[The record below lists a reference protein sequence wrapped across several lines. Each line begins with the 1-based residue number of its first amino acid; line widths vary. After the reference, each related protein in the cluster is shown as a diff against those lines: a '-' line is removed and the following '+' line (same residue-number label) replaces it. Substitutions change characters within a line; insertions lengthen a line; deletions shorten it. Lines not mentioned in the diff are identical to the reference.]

1 MKYTMTPANKRLL
14 IASSV
19 FLGLTAIQL
28 QKSVLAQELGS
39 HVHGLTELNVVIVN
53 QNVQI
58 EFISPAINLLGF
70 ERASSSPEESQ
81 LFNQVIE
88 DLRAAEWLLGDQ
100 LEDCQMSTPVF
111 EAPEFGSH
119 EMSEGHE
126 AHEHEHEEHEHEHE
140 ENEHAHED
148 HEHESGDHAD
158 FRVQYLF
165 DCRSA
170 PPSNFTVTA
179 FDRFVG
185 IEEISV
191 RWIVGR
197 QQGVSNLTSSN
208 ATLSFD

>member
-14 IASSV
+14 AASGIL
-19 FLGLTAIQL
+19 LGLTAMPL
-28 QKSVLAQELGS
+28 QKSVIAQELGS
-39 HVHGLTELNVVIVN
+39 HVHGLTELNLVIAN

-70 ERASSSPEESQ
+70 ERASNSPEENK
-81 LFNQVIE
+81 LFNEVLE
-88 DLRAAEWLLGDQ
+88 DLQAAEWLLGDQ
-100 LEDCQMSTPVF
+100 LGDCQMSTPVF

-126 AHEHEHEEHEHEHE
+126 DHE
-140 ENEHAHED
+140 HED
-148 HEHESGDHAD
+148 HEHEAGDHAD

-170 PPSNFTVTA
+170 PPSNFIVTA

-191 RWIVGR
+191 RLIVGR
-197 QQGVSNLTSSN
+197 QQGVSNLTPSN

>member
-28 QKSVLAQELGS
+28 QKSVFAQELGS

-100 LEDCQMSTPVF
+100 LKDCQMSTPVF

-148 HEHESGDHAD
+148 HEHETGDHAD
-158 FRVQYLF
+158 FRIQYLF

-191 RWIVGR
+191 RWIFGR
-197 QQGVSNLTSSN
+197 QQGVSNLTPSN

>member
-1 MKYTMTPANKRLL
+1 MP
-14 IASSV
+14 
-19 FLGLTAIQL
+19 L
-28 QKSVLAQELGS
+28 QKSVIAQELGS
-39 HVHGLTELNVVIVN
+39 HVHGLTELNVVIADHD
-53 QNVQI
+53 VQI

-70 ERASSSPEESQ
+70 ERASNSPEENK
-81 LFNQVIE
+81 LFNEVLE
-88 DLRAAEWLLGDQ
+88 DLQTAEWLLGDQ
-100 LEDCQMSTPVF
+100 LRDCQMSTPVF
-111 EAPEFGSH
+111 EGPEFGSH

-126 AHEHEHEEHEHEHE
+126 EHEHEHDEHEHEEHEHEHE
-140 ENEHAHED
+140 T
-148 HEHESGDHAD
+148 GDHAD

-165 DCRSA
+165 ECRSA

-197 QQGVSNLTSSN
+197 QQGVSNLTPSN

>member
-14 IASSV
+14 AASGIL
-19 FLGLTAIQL
+19 LGLTAMPL
-28 QKSVLAQELGS
+28 QKSVIAQELGS
-39 HVHGLTELNVVIVN
+39 HVHGLTELNLVITN

-70 ERASSSPEESQ
+70 ERANNSPEENK
-81 LFNQVIE
+81 LFNEVLE
-88 DLRAAEWLLGDQ
+88 DLQAAEWLLSDQ

-126 AHEHEHEEHEHEHE
+126 EHEHEHD
-140 ENEHAHED
+140 EHEHED
-148 HEHESGDHAD
+148 HEHETGDHAD

-165 DCRSA
+165 DCQSA

-197 QQGVSNLTSSN
+197 QQGVSNLTPSN

>member
-14 IASSV
+14 AASGIL
-19 FLGLTAIQL
+19 LGLTAMPL
-28 QKSVLAQELGS
+28 QKSVIAQELGS
-39 HVHGLTELNVVIVN
+39 HVHGLTELNLVIAN

-70 ERASSSPEESQ
+70 ERASNSPEENKR
-81 LFNQVIE
+81 FNEVLE
-88 DLRAAEWLLGDQ
+88 DLQTAEWLLGDQ
-100 LEDCQMSTPVF
+100 LRYCQMSTPVF

-126 AHEHEHEEHEHEHE
+126 EHEHEHE
-140 ENEHAHED
+140 HDEHEHED
-148 HEHESGDHAD
+148 HEHETGDHAD

-197 QQGVSNLTSSN
+197 QQGVSNLTQSN

>member
-1 MKYTMTPANKRLL
+1 MTPANKRLL
-14 IASSV
+14 AAAGIL
-19 FLGLTAIQL
+19 LGLTAMPL
-28 QKSVLAQELGS
+28 QKSVIAQELGS
-39 HVHGLTELNVVIVN
+39 HVHGLTELNLVIAN

-70 ERASSSPEESQ
+70 ERASNSPEENK
-81 LFNQVIE
+81 LFNEVLE
-88 DLRAAEWLLGDQ
+88 DLQAAEWLLSDQ
-100 LEDCQMSTPVF
+100 LEECQMSTPVF

-126 AHEHEHEEHEHEHE
+126 EHEHEHDEHEHEEHEHEHE
-140 ENEHAHED
+140 T
-148 HEHESGDHAD
+148 GDHAD

-165 DCRSA
+165 ECRSA

-197 QQGVSNLTSSN
+197 QQGVSNLTQSN

>member
-39 HVHGLTELNVVIVN
+39 HVHGLTELNVGIVN
-53 QNVQI
+53 QIVQI

-100 LEDCQMSTPVF
+100 LKDCQMSTPVF

-126 AHEHEHEEHEHEHE
+126 AHEHEHEEH
-140 ENEHAHED
+140 EHAHED

-197 QQGVSNLTSSN
+197 QQGVSNLTPSN

>member
-1 MKYTMTPANKRLL
+1 MKYTTTPANKRLL
-14 IASSV
+14 AASGIL
-19 FLGLTAIQL
+19 LGLTAMPL
-28 QKSVLAQELGS
+28 QTSVIAQELGS
-39 HVHGLTELNVVIVN
+39 HVHGLTELNLVIAN

-70 ERASSSPEESQ
+70 ERASNSPEENK
-81 LFNQVIE
+81 LFNEVLE
-88 DLRAAEWLLGDQ
+88 DLQTAEWLLGDQ
-100 LEDCQMSTPVF
+100 LRDCQMSTPVF

-126 AHEHEHEEHEHEHE
+126 EHEHEHDEHEEHEHEHE
-140 ENEHAHED
+140 T
-148 HEHESGDHAD
+148 GDHAD

-165 DCRSA
+165 ECRSA

-197 QQGVSNLTSSN
+197 QQGVSNLTQSN

>member
-14 IASSV
+14 AASGIL
-19 FLGLTAIQL
+19 LGLTAMPL
-28 QKSVLAQELGS
+28 QKSVIAQELGS
-39 HVHGLTELNVVIVN
+39 HVHGLTELNLVITN

-70 ERASSSPEESQ
+70 ERASNSPEENK
-81 LFNQVIE
+81 LFNEVLE
-88 DLRAAEWLLGDQ
+88 DLQAAEWLLSDQ

-126 AHEHEHEEHEHEHE
+126 EHEHEHE
-140 ENEHAHED
+140 D
-148 HEHESGDHAD
+148 HEHETGDHAD

-197 QQGVSNLTSSN
+197 QQGVSNLTPSN

>member
-14 IASSV
+14 AASGIL
-19 FLGLTAIQL
+19 LGLTAMPL
-28 QKSVLAQELGS
+28 QKSVIAQELGS
-39 HVHGLTELNVVIVN
+39 HVHGLTELNLVITN

-70 ERASSSPEESQ
+70 ERASNSPEENK
-81 LFNQVIE
+81 LFNEVLE
-88 DLRAAEWLLGDQ
+88 DLQAAEWLLSDQ

-126 AHEHEHEEHEHEHE
+126 EHEHEHDEHEHEEHEHEHE
-140 ENEHAHED
+140 T
-148 HEHESGDHAD
+148 GDHAD

-165 DCRSA
+165 DCQSA

-197 QQGVSNLTSSN
+197 QQGISNLTPSN

>member
-14 IASSV
+14 AASGIL
-19 FLGLTAIQL
+19 LGLTAMPL
-28 QKSVLAQELGS
+28 QKSVIAQELGS
-39 HVHGLTELNVVIVN
+39 HVHGLTELNLVIAN

-70 ERASSSPEESQ
+70 ERASNSPEESK
-81 LFNQVIE
+81 LFNEVLE
-88 DLRAAEWLLGDQ
+88 DLQAAEWLLSDQ

-126 AHEHEHEEHEHEHE
+126 EHEHEEHEHEHE
-140 ENEHAHED
+140 D
-148 HEHESGDHAD
+148 HEHETGDHAD

-197 QQGVSNLTSSN
+197 QQGVSNLTPSN

>member
-1 MKYTMTPANKRLL
+1 MKYTTTPANKRLL
-14 IASSV
+14 AASGIL
-19 FLGLTAIQL
+19 LGLTAMPL
-28 QKSVLAQELGS
+28 HTSVIAQELGS
-39 HVHGLTELNVVIVN
+39 HVHGFTELNLVIAN

-70 ERASSSPEESQ
+70 ERASNSPEENK
-81 LFNQVIE
+81 LFNEVLE
-88 DLRAAEWLLGDQ
+88 DLQAAEWLLSDQ

-119 EMSEGHE
+119 EMSEEHE
-126 AHEHEHEEHEHEHE
+126 EHEHEHEEHEHEY
-140 ENEHAHED
+140 ED
-148 HEHESGDHAD
+148 HEHETGDHAD

-197 QQGVSNLTSSN
+197 QQGVSNLTPSN

>member
-14 IASSV
+14 AASGIL
-19 FLGLTAIQL
+19 LGLTAMPL
-28 QKSVLAQELGS
+28 QKSVIAQELGS
-39 HVHGLTELNVVIVN
+39 HVHGLTELNLVIAN

-70 ERASSSPEESQ
+70 ERASNSPEENK
-81 LFNQVIE
+81 LFNEVLE
-88 DLRAAEWLLGDQ
+88 DLQAAEWLLGDQ
-100 LEDCQMSTPVF
+100 LRDCRMSTPVF
-111 EAPEFGSH
+111 EAPEFASH

-126 AHEHEHEEHEHEHE
+126 EHEHEHG
-140 ENEHAHED
+140 EHEHED
-148 HEHESGDHAD
+148 HEHVTGDHAD

-170 PPSNFTVTA
+170 PPNNFTVTA

-197 QQGVSNLTSSN
+197 QQGASNLTPSN

>member
-14 IASSV
+14 AASGIL
-19 FLGLTAIQL
+19 LGLTAMPL
-28 QKSVLAQELGS
+28 QKSVIAQELGS
-39 HVHGLTELNVVIVN
+39 HVHGLTELNLVIAN

-126 AHEHEHEEHEHEHE
+126 AHEHEHEEHEH
-140 ENEHAHED
+140 AHED

-158 FRVQYLF
+158 FQVQYLY

-197 QQGVSNLTSSN
+197 QQGVSNLTPSN

>member
-14 IASSV
+14 AASGIL
-19 FLGLTAIQL
+19 LGLTAMPL
-28 QKSVLAQELGS
+28 QKSVIAQELGS
-39 HVHGLTELNVVIVN
+39 HVHGLTELNLVITN

-70 ERASSSPEESQ
+70 ERASNSPEENK
-81 LFNQVIE
+81 LFNEVLE
-88 DLRAAEWLLGDQ
+88 DLQAAEWLLSDQ

-126 AHEHEHEEHEHEHE
+126 DHE
-140 ENEHAHED
+140 HED
-148 HEHESGDHAD
+148 HEHEAGDHAD

-197 QQGVSNLTSSN
+197 QQGVSNLTPSN

>member
-14 IASSV
+14 AASGIL
-19 FLGLTAIQL
+19 LGLTAMPL
-28 QKSVLAQELGS
+28 QKSVFAQELGS

-126 AHEHEHEEHEHEHE
+126 AHEHEHEEHEH
-140 ENEHAHED
+140 AHED

-197 QQGVSNLTSSN
+197 QQGVSNLTPSN

>member
-1 MKYTMTPANKRLL
+1 MP
-14 IASSV
+14 
-19 FLGLTAIQL
+19 L
-28 QKSVLAQELGS
+28 QKSVIAQELGS
-39 HVHGLTELNVVIVN
+39 HVHGLTELNLVITN

-70 ERASSSPEESQ
+70 ERASNSPEENK
-81 LFNQVIE
+81 LFNEVLE
-88 DLRAAEWLLGDQ
+88 DLQAAEWLLSDQ

-126 AHEHEHEEHEHEHE
+126 AHEHEHEEH
-140 ENEHAHED
+140 EHAHED

-197 QQGVSNLTSSN
+197 QQGVSNLTPSN

>member
-1 MKYTMTPANKRLL
+1 MP
-14 IASSV
+14 
-19 FLGLTAIQL
+19 L
-28 QKSVLAQELGS
+28 QKSVIAQELGS
-39 HVHGLTELNVVIVN
+39 HVHGLTELNLVIAN
-53 QNVQI
+53 QNAQI

-70 ERASSSPEESQ
+70 ERASNSPEENK
-81 LFNQVIE
+81 LFNEVLE
-88 DLRAAEWLLGDQ
+88 DLQTAEWLLGDQ
-100 LEDCQMSTPVF
+100 LRDCQMSTPVF

-126 AHEHEHEEHEHEHE
+126 EHE
-140 ENEHAHED
+140 HED
-148 HEHESGDHAD
+148 HEHEDHEHEDHEHETGDHAD

-197 QQGVSNLTSSN
+197 KQGVSNLTPSN

>member
-14 IASSV
+14 AASGIL
-19 FLGLTAIQL
+19 LGLTAMPL
-28 QKSVLAQELGS
+28 QKSVIAQELGS
-39 HVHGLTELNVVIVN
+39 HVHGLTELNLVITN

-70 ERASSSPEESQ
+70 ERASNSPEENK
-81 LFNQVIE
+81 LFNEVLE
-88 DLRAAEWLLGDQ
+88 DLQTAQWLLGDQ
-100 LEDCQMSTPVF
+100 LRDCQMSTPVF

-126 AHEHEHEEHEHEHE
+126 EHEHEHE
-140 ENEHAHED
+140 HED
-148 HEHESGDHAD
+148 HEHETGDHAD

-197 QQGVSNLTSSN
+197 QQGVSNLTPSN

>member
-14 IASSV
+14 AASGIL
-19 FLGLTAIQL
+19 LGLTAMPL
-28 QKSVLAQELGS
+28 QKSVIAQELGS
-39 HVHGLTELNVVIVN
+39 HVHGLTELNLVIAN

-70 ERASSSPEESQ
+70 ERASNSPEENK
-81 LFNQVIE
+81 LFNEVLE
-88 DLRAAEWLLGDQ
+88 DLQAAEWLLSDQ
-100 LEDCQMSTPVF
+100 LKDCQMSTPVL

-126 AHEHEHEEHEHEHE
+126 EHEHEHG
-140 ENEHAHED
+140 EHEHED
-148 HEHESGDHAD
+148 HEHVTGDHAD

-170 PPSNFTVTA
+170 PPNNFTVTA

-197 QQGVSNLTSSN
+197 QQGASNLTPSN

>member
-28 QKSVLAQELGS
+28 QKSVFAQELGS

-100 LEDCQMSTPVF
+100 LKDCQMSTPVF

-126 AHEHEHEEHEHEHE
+126 AHEHEHEEH
-140 ENEHAHED
+140 EHAHED

>member
-14 IASSV
+14 AASGIL
-19 FLGLTAIQL
+19 LGLTAMPL
-28 QKSVLAQELGS
+28 QKSVIAQELGS
-39 HVHGLTELNVVIVN
+39 HVHGLTELNLVITN

-70 ERASSSPEESQ
+70 ERASNSPEENK
-81 LFNQVIE
+81 LFNEVLE
-88 DLRAAEWLLGDQ
+88 DLQAAEWLLSDQ

-126 AHEHEHEEHEHEHE
+126 EHEHEHD
-140 ENEHAHED
+140 EHEHEHDEHEHED
-148 HEHESGDHAD
+148 HEHETGDHAD

-191 RWIVGR
+191 RWIVRR
-197 QQGVSNLTSSN
+197 QQGVSNLTPSN

>member
-14 IASSV
+14 TASSIL
-19 FLGLTAIQL
+19 LGLTAMQL
-28 QKSVLAQELGS
+28 QKSVIAQELSS
-39 HVHGLTELNVVIVN
+39 HVHGLTELNVVIAN

-70 ERASSSPEESQ
+70 ERASNSPEESR
-81 LFNQVIE
+81 LFNEVIE
-88 DLRAAEWLLGDQ
+88 ELQAAEWLLGDQ
-100 LEDCQMSTPVF
+100 LKDCQMSTPVF
-111 EAPEFGSH
+111 EAPEFESH

-126 AHEHEHEEHEHEHE
+126 DHEHEHNDHG
-140 ENEHAHED
+140 HED
-148 HEHESGDHAD
+148 HEHEANDHAD

-165 DCRSA
+165 DCQSA
-170 PPSNFTVTA
+170 PPSNFSVTA

-197 QQGVSNLTSSN
+197 QQGLSNLTPTN
-208 ATLSFD
+208 ATLNF

>member
-14 IASSV
+14 AASGIL
-19 FLGLTAIQL
+19 LGLTAMPL
-28 QKSVLAQELGS
+28 QKSVIAQELGS
-39 HVHGLTELNVVIVN
+39 HVHGLTELNLVIAN

-70 ERASSSPEESQ
+70 ERASNSPEENK
-81 LFNQVIE
+81 LFNEVLE
-88 DLRAAEWLLGDQ
+88 DLQAAEWLLSDQ
-100 LEDCQMSTPVF
+100 LEDCQMSTPVL

-126 AHEHEHEEHEHEHE
+126 EHEHEHD
-140 ENEHAHED
+140 EHEHED
-148 HEHESGDHAD
+148 HEHETGDHAD

-197 QQGVSNLTSSN
+197 QQGVSNLTPSN

>member
-14 IASSV
+14 AASGIL
-19 FLGLTAIQL
+19 LGLTAMPL
-28 QKSVLAQELGS
+28 QKSVIAQELGS
-39 HVHGLTELNVVIVN
+39 HVHGLTELNLVITN

-70 ERASSSPEESQ
+70 ERASNSPEENK
-81 LFNQVIE
+81 LFNEVLE
-88 DLRAAEWLLGDQ
+88 DLQAAEWLLSDQ
-100 LEDCQMSTPVF
+100 LEDCQMSTPVL

-126 AHEHEHEEHEHEHE
+126 EHEHEEHEHEHE
-140 ENEHAHED
+140 D
-148 HEHESGDHAD
+148 HEHETGDHAD
-158 FRVQYLF
+158 FRIQYLF

-170 PPSNFTVTA
+170 PPNNFTVTA

-197 QQGVSNLTSSN
+197 QQGASNLTPSN

>member
-14 IASSV
+14 AASGIL
-19 FLGLTAIQL
+19 LGLTAMPL
-28 QKSVLAQELGS
+28 QKSVIAQELGS
-39 HVHGLTELNVVIVN
+39 HVHGLTELNLVIAN

-70 ERASSSPEESQ
+70 ERASNSPEENK
-81 LFNQVIE
+81 LFNEVLE
-88 DLRAAEWLLGDQ
+88 DLQAAEWLLSDQ

-126 AHEHEHEEHEHEHE
+126 EHEHEHD
-140 ENEHAHED
+140 EHEHED
-148 HEHESGDHAD
+148 HEHETGDHAD

-165 DCRSA
+165 DCQSA

-197 QQGVSNLTSSN
+197 QQGVSNLTPSN

>member
-1 MKYTMTPANKRLL
+1 MKYTMAPANKRLL
-14 IASSV
+14 AASGIL
-19 FLGLTAIQL
+19 LGLTAMPL
-28 QKSVLAQELGS
+28 QKSVIAQELGS
-39 HVHGLTELNVVIVN
+39 HVHGLTELNLVIAN

-70 ERASSSPEESQ
+70 ERASNSPEENK
-81 LFNQVIE
+81 LFNQVLE
-88 DLRAAEWLLGDQ
+88 DLQAAEWLLGDQ
-100 LEDCQMSTPVF
+100 LRDCQMSTPVF

-126 AHEHEHEEHEHEHE
+126 EHEHEEHEHEEHEHEHE
-140 ENEHAHED
+140 T
-148 HEHESGDHAD
+148 GDHAD

-197 QQGVSNLTSSN
+197 QQGVSNLTPGN

>member
-14 IASSV
+14 AASGIL
-19 FLGLTAIQL
+19 LGLTAMPL
-28 QKSVLAQELGS
+28 QKSVIAQELGS
-39 HVHGLTELNVVIVN
+39 HVHGLTELNLVIAN

-70 ERASSSPEESQ
+70 ERASNSPEENK
-81 LFNQVIE
+81 LFNEVLE
-88 DLRAAEWLLGDQ
+88 DLQAAEWLLSDQ

-126 AHEHEHEEHEHEHE
+126 EHEHEHDEHEHEEHEHEHE
-140 ENEHAHED
+140 T
-148 HEHESGDHAD
+148 GDHAD

-165 DCRSA
+165 ECRSA

-197 QQGVSNLTSSN
+197 QQGVSNLTPSN

>member
-1 MKYTMTPANKRLL
+1 MKYTMTPTNKRLL
-14 IASSV
+14 KASGIL
-19 FLGLTAIQL
+19 LGLTAMPL
-28 QKSVLAQELGS
+28 QTSVIAQELGS
-39 HVHGLTELNVVIVN
+39 HVHGLTELNLVIAN

-70 ERASSSPEESQ
+70 ERASNSPEENK
-81 LFNQVIE
+81 LFNEVLE
-88 DLRAAEWLLGDQ
+88 DLQAAEWLLGDQ
-100 LEDCQMSTPVF
+100 LRDCQMSTPVF

-126 AHEHEHEEHEHEHE
+126 EHEHEHE
-140 ENEHAHED
+140 D
-148 HEHESGDHAD
+148 HEHETGDHAD

-197 QQGVSNLTSSN
+197 QQGVSNLTPSN